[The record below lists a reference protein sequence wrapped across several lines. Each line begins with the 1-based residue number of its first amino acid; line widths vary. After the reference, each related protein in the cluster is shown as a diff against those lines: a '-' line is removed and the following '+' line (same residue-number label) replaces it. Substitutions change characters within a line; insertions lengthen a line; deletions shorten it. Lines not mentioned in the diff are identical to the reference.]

1 MGPTH
6 TVVTLALLLSQS
18 AIAAQPDSSQR
29 ALYRAEL
36 PDPPHPKQVARLE
49 IAVSPSPD
57 SAGKWYRLTGTK
69 VTGDSFSVSFLAEG
83 EPFSSESEKDV
94 IVRRYILHE
103 PNQPPIEYADRRTGN
118 ALVPL
123 FGFVE
128 NLLPHETAGSGD
140 PLFERGTYLGHP
152 LVRRE
157 VLQPVDV
164 RPPAHVRKLIL
175 RSDLI
180 VGTSRN
186 FRDDGTGRKSRE
198 ANYTYVPFARDDYAR
213 MIAAGINYFT
223 ARGEQVNWI
232 CHAPVFYDGFSP
244 EIAFPEELYRPNFL
258 GLRMFID
265 EPACILAGKYPPDAP
280 LSTAVEMIHEHIRG
294 KMYPTRYH
302 ELLTGN
308 GIDLGLLKFV
318 EPAIPIW
325 ETYVE
330 TSYYQLEANPVGI
343 IQECRWRIDP
353 NADSQQILM
362 LQRINEEFGV
372 DIPVTPENLFLWF
385 YTQMR
390 GAARVFDS
398 MWGMSIYGQA
408 EPNLRWPSMKL
419 AYDLGAEYIWFWT
432 SDHDHHV
439 PFTEQLRLA
448 RELSEYAESRPP
460 RDLDKLRHA
469 ATTAVVL
476 PYGYS
481 LPTSWQLHTW
491 GTHIYPLNRKNRFG
505 LTYKQVLTPAVREIA
520 RCLKNGIAYDVVPA
534 GEEFDPTG
542 YSEVVRIKEN
552 GRLVRDI
559 LSPFNAQTP

>member
-1 MGPTH
+1 MGPAH
-6 TVVTLALLLSQS
+6 TIVTLTLLLSYPPT
-18 AIAAQPDSSQR
+18 AAVADSPER
-29 ALYRAEL
+29 GLYRAEL
-36 PDPPHPKQVARLE
+36 PDSPHPKRVAQLE
-49 IAVSPSPD
+49 IAVTSSSG
-57 SAGKWYRLTGTK
+57 SAGKWYRLAGTK
-69 VTGDSFSVSFLAEG
+69 VNGDSFSIWFLAEG

-94 IVRRYILHE
+94 IVRRYILQE
-103 PNQPPIEYADRRTGN
+103 PNQPPVEYVDRRTGN

-123 FGFVE
+123 FGFVK
-128 NLLPHETAGSGD
+128 NLLPQGTSASGGA
-140 PLFERGTYLGHP
+140 LFEKGTYLGRP
-152 LVRRE
+152 LIRHE
-157 VLQPVDV
+157 VLEPLDVQPPD
-164 RPPAHVRKLIL
+164 RARKLIL

-198 ANYTYVPFARDDYAR
+198 ANYTYIPFTRDDYAR

-223 ARGEQVNWI
+223 AKGEQVNWI
-232 CHAPVFYDGFSP
+232 CQEPVFYDGFSP

-265 EPACILAGKYPPDAP
+265 EPACILAGKYPPDSP
-280 LSTAVEMIHEHIRG
+280 LSTAVEMIHEHICG
-294 KMYPTRYH
+294 KMHPTLYH

-308 GIDLGLLKFV
+308 GIDLGLLKLV

-325 ETYVE
+325 ETYVA

-343 IQECRWRIDP
+343 VQECRWRIDP
-353 NADSQQILM
+353 NADSRQILM
-362 LQRINEEFGV
+362 LQRINQEFCV

-385 YTQMR
+385 YSQMR
-390 GAARVFDS
+390 GAARVFGS
-398 MWGMSIYGQA
+398 RWGMSIYGQA
-408 EPNLRWPSMKL
+408 EPHLRWPSMKL

-448 RELSEYAESRPP
+448 QELSEYAESRPP
-460 RDLDKLRHA
+460 RDLSKLRHA

-491 GTHIYPLNRKNRFG
+491 GTHIYPLSRKNRLG
-505 LTYKQVLTPAVREIA
+505 LTYKQVLTPAVQEIA
-520 RCLKNGIAYDVVPA
+520 RCLEHGIAYDVVPA
-534 GEEFDPTG
+534 GKGFDPAS
-542 YSEVVRIKEN
+542 YIEVVRIKEN
-552 GRLVRDI
+552 GRLVRDV
-559 LSPFNAQTP
+559 LNPFNAQVP